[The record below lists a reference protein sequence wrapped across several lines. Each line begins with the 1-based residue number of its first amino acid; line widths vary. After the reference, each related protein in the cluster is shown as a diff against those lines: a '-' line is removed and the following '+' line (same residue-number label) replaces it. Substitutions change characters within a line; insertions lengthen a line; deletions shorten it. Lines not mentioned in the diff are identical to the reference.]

1 MSLFL
6 VASLTILG
14 IVTWILWS
22 NGYPPL
28 LVFGACSLV
37 GLSIAMKYIE
47 LCLAPSLDGRESPGA
62 GGKDAERDF
71 GVVRGVE
78 GVAQYTAALTTILAW
93 PFLRALELALTVWRS
108 LVMVCGSKTVREG
121 VRLALDA
128 CAGAE
133 PRRPYL
139 VEADVRREA
148 LAFIGQ
154 IRACTALT
162 IEVVGCIAILW
173 VARDACLYSPVILHN
188 LLMHHHYHHHH
199 LLHHHHE

>member
-22 NGYPPL
+22 NGHPPL
-28 LVFGACSLV
+28 LVFGVCSLV
-37 GLSIAMKYIE
+37 GMSITMKHIE
-47 LCLAPSLDGRESPGA
+47 LCLAPLLEEGEGGETPA
-62 GGKDAERDF
+62 GGKGAGRDF
-71 GVVRGVE
+71 GVAQGVK
-78 GVAQYTAALTTILAW
+78 GVAQYAAVLTTILAW
-93 PFLRALELALTVWRS
+93 PFLRALELVHTVWRS

-121 VRLALDA
+121 ARLALDA

-133 PRRPYL
+133 PHRPYL
-139 VEADVRREA
+139 VEAEVRREA

-162 IEVVGCIAILW
+162 VEVVGCLMILW
-173 VARDACLYSPVILHN
+173 IARDACFYSPVILHN
-188 LLMHHHYHHHH
+188 LLAQHYHHHH
-199 LLHHHHE
+199 HG